1 MKAGPIQKQL
11 SFGKTICAHLELLRA
26 MGLGKLESIESK
38 AKKQVGVRGWFGEYH
53 KVKVDAH

>member
-38 AKKQVGVRGWFGEYH
+38 KQVGERGWFGEYH
-53 KVKVDAH
+53 KVKVGAH